1 MILNSFLLIGVEVV
15 EACPVAL
22 LEEFKVVELLELEFV
37 VDPPTCSLGFL
48 NKYCPLLTSETIF
61 SCRFLHRNFLFHSA
75 IPIGI
80 LIFPAFYVSLETQLT
95 S

>member
-37 VDPPTCSLGFL
+37 VDPPSKTKAT
-48 NKYCPLLTSETIF
+48 N
-61 SCRFLHRNFLFHSA
+61 LF
-75 IPIGI
+75 IGI
-80 LIFPAFYVSLETQLT
+80 FEEILIPY
-95 S
+95 